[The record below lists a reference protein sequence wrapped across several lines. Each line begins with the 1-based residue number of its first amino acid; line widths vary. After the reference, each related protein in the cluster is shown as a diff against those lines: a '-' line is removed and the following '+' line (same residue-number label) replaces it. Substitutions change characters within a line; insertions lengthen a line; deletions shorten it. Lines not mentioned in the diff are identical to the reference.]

1 MRLVL
6 DTAVVVAAVRSARGA
21 SRLLLEAAFEG
32 RLTMLVSVP
41 LMLEYEAVLTRPEH
55 LGHSGLTAEDVA
67 TLLDGLAGVIEPVDL
82 AFHWRPTLRD
92 ADDDM
97 VLETAVNGQAAAIV
111 TFNSRDFLPETRRFG
126 VAVLAPR
133 DVLPMMEAP

>member
-21 SRLLLEAAFEG
+21 SRLLLEAAFDG

-41 LMLEYEAVLTRPEH
+41 LMLEYEAVLTRREH
-55 LGHSGLTAEDVA
+55 LNHAGLTPGDVA
-67 TLLDGLAGVIEPVDL
+67 TLLDGLAALIKPVDL

-92 ADDDM
+92 ANDDM
-97 VLETAVNGQAAAIV
+97 VLETAVNGQADAIV
-111 TFNSRDFLPETRRFG
+111 TFNTHDFLPETRRFG
-126 VAVLAPR
+126 VAVLPPK
-133 DVLPMMEAP
+133 DILSKMEPP